1 MFASSNWIHRKM
13 FFISNSYLPTF
24 FSCLSHLYLK
34 CFLALGTN
42 IFKYLCESFYFGNL
56 KMIFVKLVVFLSASL
71 DPKDVLSLN
80 LYNSLQLVL
89 LNFLSF
95 SLLQA
100 LTWSHAHFA
109 FHFWVLSNF
118 RNMKYRKAKMNFKN
132 LRKGKKLNG
141 KIMGAVGEKWSSL
154 SYFLFPVQN
163 LFTLPC
169 T

>member
-1 MFASSNWIHRKM
+1 
-13 FFISNSYLPTF
+13 
-24 FSCLSHLYLK
+24 
-34 CFLALGTN
+34 
-42 IFKYLCESFYFGNL
+42 
-56 KMIFVKLVVFLSASL
+56 MIFVKLVGFLSASL
-71 DPKDVLSLN
+71 DPKDVLSLK

-100 LTWSHAHFA
+100 LTRSHAHFA

-141 KIMGAVGEKWSSL
+141 KIMGAVGEK
-154 SYFLFPVQN
+154 
-163 LFTLPC
+163 
-169 T
+169 